1 MIDVVTY
8 STEKVNSE
16 TRDAKILQLT
26 IATQSAF
33 SSEANSLYEMDR
45 TTQELTNP
53 TTAQSRAL
61 GGPLNQ
67 WRTAFVP
74 GFI

>member
-53 TTAQSRAL
+53 TTAQSCSL